1 MRKLIVLL
9 LIFTVV
15 TPISTSNASSNENS
29 LATLIAKTQSLLTS
43 TSYTAS
49 YRVDPTTEIQE
60 IEYSAPKNTFKI
72 VSNPTSYFTP
82 TYIYTDAK
90 VSNLSPFI
98 KVALSQAK
106 INLNNYAF
114 LRSTTTVKDPGKLLA
129 NELVKFYEL
138 QLKNSKYTLTLSKNI
153 YRYQISNKEDC
164 TLTFTNEGLLTKIN
178 YRKDTTNILLLSLT
192 YHTQDELVI
201 PSFNNNFDI
210 QKFSTT
216 KIFINEKYK
225 YALTQ
230 ELHQQ
235 ISTIVNDL
243 KDKPVELNSYYA
255 LLLKKIKYPSTKKSK
270 GIEIKIT
277 ELKNIYPYC
286 ASLVVNKDK
295 NLSVKVVTGIC

>member
-1 MRKLIVLL
+1 MRKLIVSL
-9 LIFTVV
+9 LIFILV
-15 TPISTSNASSNENS
+15 TPISTSNASSNDDS
-29 LATLIAKTQSLLTS
+29 LANLITKTQNLLPS
-43 TSYTAS
+43 TNYTAS
-49 YRVDPTTEIQE
+49 YRVDPTTELQA

-98 KVALSQAK
+98 KIALSQAK
-106 INLNNYAF
+106 INLNKYDF
-114 LRSTTTVKDPGKLLA
+114 LRSTTSVKDPGKLLA
-129 NELVKFYEL
+129 IELVKFYDQ

-153 YRYQISNKEDC
+153 YRYQISKNEDC
-164 TLTFTNEGLLTKIN
+164 TLTFSNQGLLTKIN

-192 YHTQDELVI
+192 YHTQDKLVI
-201 PSFNNNFDI
+201 PSFKNNFDI

-225 YALTQ
+225 YTLTQ
-230 ELHQQ
+230 ELHQE
-235 ISTIVNDL
+235 ISTIVSEL
-243 KDKPVELNSYYA
+243 KEKPVDLNTYYN

-270 GIEIKIT
+270 GLEIKIT

-295 NLSVKVVTGIC
+295 TISVKVVTGIC